1 MVRRAQRPD
10 PSLADGFEG
19 LRADF
24 SAAKYSRFRRQRTGM
39 LTSIGSGADWH
50 YRVPS
55 EYVRIMEYA
64 RDMDRNDC
72 VVGQAVDRS
81 VSNEVRS
88 GLHPDPKTG
97 NDKVNAELRDRFKN
111 WAKDRDQCD
120 VTGENSFHSL
130 EKLAARAV
138 KVDGDIFAL
147 PLKDGCL
154 QMVEGH
160 RARTPVSTKRNVV
173 HGVLLDERRRPVEY
187 WFTKDDIDPMQAV
200 RLVSQMERYPARD
213 ADGNRNVFHVYS
225 PKRVTQSRGVSAFA
239 PIFDLL
245 GMFED
250 VNFAKLVQQQIVSC
264 FAVFH
269 ERDLNY
275 QSDDGPQSGEQ
286 TTENMPADGS
296 TRLLQGIAPGMEIF
310 GKPGEKLS
318 GFSPNVPN
326 AEFFPHMRLILTL
339 IGINLGLPLIMVL
352 LDASETNFSSWRGAI
367 DQARQG
373 FDDNQRTLIERFHD
387 PVYRW
392 KVSQWC
398 AEDRALRAAAKELGD
413 AIYKH
418 TWTKPG
424 WPYID
429 PLKDGQAD
437 LLRQRNALT
446 SPRRLQ
452 AERGR
457 EWTDVATEIVEDNA
471 FAIRAAKQAAKQINT
486 QYPDDDPVHWRE
498 LISLPTPEGTSLKI
512 AGDSGGGYG
521 SSTADD
527 DEPPAKGKKS
537 NKQEGAALAA

>member
-1 MVRRAQRPD
+1 MVRRAQRRPD

-19 LRADF
+19 MRADF
-24 SAAKYSRFRRQRTGM
+24 AAAKYSRFRRQRIG
-39 LTSIGSGADWH
+39 LLSIGSGAYWH

-55 EYVRIMEYA
+55 EYLRIMEYA

-72 VVGQAVDRS
+72 IVGQTVDRA

-97 NDKVNAELRDRFKN
+97 VDAVNVELRDRWHT

-120 VTGENSFHSL
+120 VTGEHSFHSM
-130 EKLAARAV
+130 ERLADRAV
-138 KVDGDIFAL
+138 KVDGDIFGL
-147 PLKDGCL
+147 PLKEGSL

-160 RARTPVSTKRNVV
+160 RARTPVSTTRNVV
-173 HGVLLDERRRPVEY
+173 HGVMLDERRKPIEY
-187 WFTKDDIDPMQAV
+187 WFTKDDVDPMQAV
-200 RLVSQMERYPARD
+200 RLVSQMERYSARD
-213 ADGNRNVFHVYS
+213 ADGKRQVFHVYN
-225 PKRVTQSRGVSAFA
+225 PKRMTQSRGVSAFA

-250 VNFAKLVQQQIVSC
+250 VNFAKMVQQQIVSC

-269 ERDLNY
+269 QRDLNY
-275 QSDDGPQSGEQ
+275 QSDDAAATGE
-286 TTENMPADGS
+286 TTSENLPADGS
-296 TRLLQGIAPGMEIF
+296 TRLLQGIAPGMEVF
-310 GKPGEKLS
+310 GKPGEKLE

-326 AEFFPHMRLILTL
+326 AEFFPHVRLILTL
-339 IGINLGLPLIMVL
+339 IGVNLGLPLILVL
-352 LDASETNFSSWRGAI
+352 LDASETNFSAWRGAV

-373 FDDNQRTLIERFHD
+373 FDDNQRTLVERFHD

-392 KVSQWC
+392 KVDQWI
-398 AEDRALRAAAKELGD
+398 AEDPALRAAAKELGA

-418 TWTKPG
+418 TWSKPG

-429 PLKDGQAD
+429 PLKDSQAD
-437 LLRQRNALT
+437 LLRQRNALI

-471 FAIRAAKQAAKQINT
+471 FAIALAKKAAKQINA
-486 QYPDDDPVHWRE
+486 QFPDDDPVHWRE
-498 LISLPTPEGTSLKI
+498 LISLPTPEGTKVSI
-512 AGDSGGGYG
+512 AADSGGGYG
-521 SSTADD
+521 SSADD
-527 DEPPAKGKKS
+527 DPAPSKGR
-537 NKQEGAALAA
+537 EAALAA

>member
-1 MVRRAQRPD
+1 MVRRAQRRPD

-19 LRADF
+19 MRSDF
-24 SAAKYSRFRRQRTGM
+24 AAAKYSRFRRQRTGI
-39 LTSIGSGADWH
+39 LSIGSGADWH
-50 YRVPS
+50 YRVQS
-55 EYVRIMEYA
+55 EFLRIMEYA

-72 VVGQAVDRS
+72 IVGQAVDRA
-81 VSNEVRS
+81 VDNQVRS
-88 GLHPDPKTG
+88 GLKPDPKTG
-97 NDKVNAELRDRFKN
+97 DKSVDDELRERWKA
-111 WAKDRDQCD
+111 WSTDRDQCD
-120 VTGENSFHSL
+120 VTGENTFHAQ
-130 EKLAARAV
+130 ERLAARAV
-138 KVDGDIFAL
+138 MVDGDVFAL
-147 PLKDGCL
+147 PLKEGCL

-173 HGVLLDERRRPVEY
+173 HGVLLDERRKPAEY

-213 ADGNRNVFHVYS
+213 AEGNRNVFHTYN
-225 PKRVTQSRGVSAFA
+225 PKRFTQTRGVSAFA

-269 ERDLNY
+269 ERDINY
-275 QSDDGPQSGEQ
+275 QSDDGAQAGEQ
-286 TTENMPADGS
+286 STENLPLDGS

-310 GKPGEKLS
+310 GKPGEKLA

-339 IGINLGLPLIMVL
+339 IGINLGMPLIMVL

-373 FDDNQRTLIERFHD
+373 FDSNQRTMVDRFYQ
-387 PVYRW
+387 PVYTW
-392 KVSQWC
+392 KVGQWC
-398 AEDRALRAAAKELGD
+398 SEDPALRAAAKKLKQKMF
-413 AIYKH
+413 AH
-418 TWTKPG
+418 VWTKPG

-429 PLKDGQAD
+429 PLKDANAD
-437 LLRQRNALT
+437 LLRQRNALI

-457 EWTDVATEIVEDNA
+457 EWMEVADEIVADNA
-471 FAIRAAKQAAKQINT
+471 YAIAAAKKAAKAINA
-486 QYPDDDPVHWRE
+486 QFPDDDPVHWRE
-498 LISLPTPEGTSLKI
+498 LISLPTPEGTQVKI
-512 AGDSGGGYG
+512 AADSGGGYG
-521 SSTADD
+521 SSADD
-527 DEPPAKGKKS
+527 GDDSKPQPKKR
-537 NKQEGAALAA
+537 EAALA